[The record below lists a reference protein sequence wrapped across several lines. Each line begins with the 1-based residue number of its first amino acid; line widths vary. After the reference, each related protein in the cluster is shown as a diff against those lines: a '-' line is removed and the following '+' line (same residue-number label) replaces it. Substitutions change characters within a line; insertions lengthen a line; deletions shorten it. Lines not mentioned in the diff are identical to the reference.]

1 MKEIK
6 ISFNKANID
15 IKTILNYQDK
25 VKEINEKM
33 ERFEGEGSS
42 FLGWKDLPN
51 NINLKDLQKMEE
63 CAKKLHKEGI
73 ETLVVIGIGGSY
85 LGVKAGIDF
94 VFGEHPGNEQK
105 MEIIFVGESITSTS
119 LIQKLRYVENKKF
132 AINVISKSGTTLEP
146 AIAFRLFK
154 KMLED
159 KIGKNNAK
167 DYIFVT
173 TDSSKGLLVK
183 MAEKNGYQKFVIPE
197 DVGGRFSV
205 LTPVGLFPFA
215 CVGLNIKKIING
227 AKNANDSFS
236 SSDLTTNIAY
246 QYAVARHILYSKDK
260 YKVEMFV
267 SYESYHRFF
276 LEWWKQLFAESEG
289 KNGKGL
295 LPHSAIFTTDLH
307 SLGQFI
313 QEGSKILFET
323 VLTIEKPKYDLK
335 IFEVPENENLDEL
348 NYLAEKS
355 IHEINTIAFDATID
369 AHSLVG
375 RVPNIHISIEDSSE
389 ESFGALVMFFERA
402 VAISGYLMEINPF
415 NQPGVE
421 VYKTNMFKS
430 LKKPTK

>member
-6 ISFNKANID
+6 INFNKANLDLKEIFA
-15 IKTILNYQDK
+15 YADK

-33 ERFEGEGSS
+33 EKFEGEGSA

-51 NINLKDLQKMEE
+51 NINPKDVQRIED
-63 CAKKLHKEGI
+63 CAKKLHNDGVEV
-73 ETLVVIGIGGSY
+73 LVVIGIGGSY
-85 LGVKAGIDF
+85 LGVRAGIDF
-94 VFGEHPGNEQK
+94 VFGEYPGSEKK
-105 MEIIFVGESITSTS
+105 MEIIYVGESISSTS
-119 LIQKLRYVENKKF
+119 LVEKLKYVENKKF

-167 DYIFVT
+167 DYIFAT
-173 TDSSKGLLVK
+173 TDASKGLLIK
-183 MAEKNGYQKFVIPE
+183 LAEKEGYERFVIPD

-215 CVGLNIKKIING
+215 CVGLNIKKIISG
-227 AKNANDSFS
+227 AKNANDIFG
-236 SSDLTTNIAY
+236 SSDLVSNLAY
-246 QYAVARHILYSKDK
+246 QYAVARYILHTKKK
-260 YKVEMFV
+260 YPVEMIV
-267 SYESYHRFF
+267 SYETCHRFF

-289 KNGKGL
+289 KNEKGL

-313 QEGSKILFET
+313 QEGSKVLFET
-323 VLTIEKPKYDLK
+323 ILTVKKPKYDLK
-335 IFEVPENENLDEL
+335 MFELPQEENNDNL

-355 IHEINTIAFDATID
+355 IHEINNIAFDATID

-375 RVPNIHISIEDSSE
+375 RVPNIHISIEDYSE
-389 ESFGALVMFFERA
+389 ESFGTIVMFFERA
-402 VAISGYLMEINPF
+402 VAISGYLLRINPF

-421 VYKTNMFKS
+421 VYKTNMFKT
-430 LKKPTK
+430 LKKPI